1 MEKVKVS
8 RPLGLVREKE
18 EEEDPAD
25 PLPTLPVREGA
36 FTLAVRG
43 KKENKASRNNTIFF
57 ILSLLIDFNS

>member
-18 EEEDPAD
+18 EEDPAD
-25 PLPTLPVREGA
+25 PLPTLTVREGA
-36 FTLAVRG
+36 FTLAMRG